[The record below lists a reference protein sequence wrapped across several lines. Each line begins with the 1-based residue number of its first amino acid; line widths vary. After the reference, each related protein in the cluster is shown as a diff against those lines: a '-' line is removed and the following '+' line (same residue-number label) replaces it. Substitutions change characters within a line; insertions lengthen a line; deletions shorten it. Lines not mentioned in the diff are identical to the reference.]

1 MWMVYCFFFF
11 KTFFFKST
19 NTSQCFQR
27 DTALPQAVE
36 VWVCMGAHLKGERT
50 VTFSMYS
57 RCTQIHALLPFVH
70 QFNRNLSVAM
80 NRECAHF
87 KSAHNFKHFKG
98 VFEYV
103 CWFNRGEFRASC
115 MLGKHSITTP
125 WTKIQFNSTD
135 KTWAYF
141 FCWKLQII
149 LPFKLPL
156 LVIGSYICN
165 FVFQS
170 LYLILCSVFLV
181 VLFIY
186 F

>member
-1 MWMVYCFFFF
+1 MFSERHSTSTGCWSVGVHGCTPQRWALLLLFLCILDVH
-11 KTFFFKST
+11 KST
-19 NTSQCFQR
+19 QVST
-27 DTALPQAVE
+27 LP
-36 VWVCMGAHLKGERT
+36 
-50 VTFSMYS
+50 SS
-57 RCTQIHALLPFVH
+57 LLPFVH

-87 KSAHNFKHFKG
+87 KSAHNFKHFQG

-103 CWFNRGEFRASC
+103 CWFNKGEFRASC